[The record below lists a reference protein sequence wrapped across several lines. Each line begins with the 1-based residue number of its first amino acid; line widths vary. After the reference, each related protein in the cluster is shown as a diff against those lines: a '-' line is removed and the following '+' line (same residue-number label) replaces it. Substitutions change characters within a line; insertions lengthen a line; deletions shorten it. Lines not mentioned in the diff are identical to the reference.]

1 MGVKMKKV
9 KKSNNKKE
17 NGLKS
22 IVKVI
27 ILLAFVST
35 IVFAISSTGNK
46 KSSKAELKW
55 NEKLESAIT
64 IAKKENKPILVDF
77 TGSDWCV
84 WCKRLSNEVFTQK
97 EFIDYAN
104 KNLVLVKFDF
114 PQNVKQSQE
123 TQYYN
128 RQMAQKFGIQG
139 FPTIILLDSNGK
151 VINYTGYQEGGAE
164 AYVNH
169 IKSLLTQS

>member
-1 MGVKMKKV
+1 MKKA
-9 KKSNNKKE
+9 KKSKNKKE
-17 NGLKS
+17 TGLKS

-55 NEKLESAIT
+55 NVKLESAIA
-64 IAKKENKPILVDF
+64 IAKKENKPIMVDF

-84 WCKRLSNEVFTQK
+84 WCKRLNNEVFSQK

-114 PQNVKQSQE
+114 PQNIKQSQE
-123 TQYYN
+123 TVYYN

-151 VINYTGYQEGGAE
+151 VINYTGYQQGGAE
-164 AYVNH
+164 SYVKH
-169 IKSLLTQS
+169 IKSLLAQS